1 MDNILFDLIAKFDD
15 EFEVKDENSL
25 FFTTDP
31 GEYEC
36 DEPGDLDYLLNDI
49 YEDGIADI
57 NERVHQVRENSTS
70 TASKIISDIRLN
82 LDEIH
87 DLVEDDKI
95 SVVFGFNMGWRNRQ
109 GYNMIQHDDLDA
121 HAELIYNALTVNG
134 DYNLNFKDT
143 TVPGVILVERYSHDE
158 PTGATFIVICNL

>member
-1 MDNILFDLIAKFDD
+1 MDNILFDLIAKFKD
-15 EFEVKDENSL
+15 ECKVKDENPL

-31 GEYEC
+31 REYEC
-36 DEPGDLDYLLNDI
+36 DEPCDLDYYLNDI
-49 YEDGIADI
+49 YADGIADI
-57 NERVHQVRENSTS
+57 KERVNHTRENSTS

-121 HAELIYNALTVNG
+121 HAELIYKSLTLNG

-143 TVPGVILVERYSHDE
+143 TVPGVIFVERYSHDE

>member
-1 MDNILFDLIAKFDD
+1 MDNILFDLIAKFKD
-15 EFEVKDENSL
+15 ECKVKDENPL

-36 DEPGDLDYLLNDI
+36 DEPCDLDYYLNDI
-49 YEDGIADI
+49 YADGIADI
-57 NERVHQVRENSTS
+57 KERVNHTRENSTS

-82 LDEIH
+82 LDEIY

-95 SVVFGFNMGWRNRQ
+95 SVVFGFNVGWQNRK
-109 GYNMIQHDDLDA
+109 GYNVIQNDDLDA
-121 HAELIYNALTVNG
+121 HAELIYNALTLNG

-143 TVPGVILVERYSHDE
+143 TVPGVIFVERYSHDE